1 MNFAAALAATLLV
14 GSVLVGCS
22 DDKPAVCDSV
32 DNLNTS
38 VEDVKSIDVTSPGA
52 VSDLE
57 SGLTAIKSDLATVKT
72 DAKSQYATQVNAV
85 DSAFT
90 TLTTSVDAAK
100 ADPTQ
105 ATLAA
110 AAAAA
115 KAFTTAVQTLSDDV
129 KSTC

>member
-72 DAKSQYATQVNAV
+72 DAKSQYATQVDAV

-90 TLTTSVDAAK
+90 TLTTSADAAK
-100 ADPTQ
+100 ASPTQ

>member
-1 MNFAAALAATLLV
+1 MRLAPALAAALLV
-14 GSVLVGCS
+14 GTALVGCS
-22 DDKPAVCDSV
+22 DDKPAICDSV
-32 DNLNTS
+32 DNLNS
-38 VEDVKSIDVTSPGA
+38 SIEDVKNVDVTSSSA

-57 SGLTAIKSDLATVKT
+57 SGLATVKTDLNTVKT
-72 DAKSQYATQVNAV
+72 DAKSQYATQVDAV

-100 ADPTQ
+100 ANPSS

-110 AAAAA
+110 VAAAVEP
-115 KAFTTAVQTLSDDV
+115 FTTAVKKLSDDV